1 MNKKK
6 VYLVQANYTYS
17 GSAHLP
23 YAVGMLQ
30 AFSMK
35 DERVMNKYSFS
46 GIIFERKAP
55 EAVLNEI
62 ADPAVVGFSCYVWNY
77 EYNKKIAA
85 MVKEKYPQC
94 KI

>member
-1 MNKKK
+1 MEVNALKLRK

-35 DERVMNKYSFS
+35 DDRVNSVYSFEQ
-46 GIIFERKAP
+46 IIFQRKISGL
-55 EAVLNEI
+55 V
-62 ADPAVVGFSCYVWNY
+62 
-77 EYNKKIAA
+77 
-85 MVKEKYPQC
+85 
-94 KI
+94 